1 MRSTT
6 SMSGSAERWGP
17 LWGARAADWA
27 AAEEQQTPT
36 YEAAIERIGIEAGQR
51 VLEVGCGSGVFL
63 RLAADRGAQVFG
75 LDASDELLALAR
87 TRVPEAE
94 LRAGDMQFL
103 PYDDDG
109 FDLVAGF
116 NAFFFATDMT
126 AALREAG
133 RVARPGAPVVIQV
146 FGPPERCDLEAMKVI
161 ARRFM
166 PGRPPGAPPP
176 PGFWKPGV
184 LEDIAAQAGLD
195 PQTTFDVTYAF
206 EYADA
211 QTLSRRM
218 VAAAGI
224 AAVAGPACEASL
236 REQVVA
242 ALAPY
247 RTTGGGYRLRN
258 EYHYLVARAA

>member
-6 SMSGSAERWGP
+6 STSGSAERWGP

-36 YEAAIERIGIEAGQR
+36 YEAAIRRIGIQAGQR
-51 VLEVGCGSGVFL
+51 VLEVACGSGVFL

-103 PYDDDG
+103 PYDDDS

-161 ARRFM
+161 ARQFM
-166 PGRPPGAPPP
+166 PGRAPDAPPP
-176 PGFWKPGV
+176 PAFWKPGV
-184 LEDIAAQAGLD
+184 LEDLAAEAGLD
-195 PQTTFDVTYAF
+195 PQMTFDVTYAF

-211 QTLSRRM
+211 QTLSRQM

-224 AAVAGPACEASL
+224 AAVAGPAREESL
-236 REQVVA
+236 RERVVA
-242 ALAPY
+242 ALAEY
-247 RTTGGGYRLRN
+247 RTAGGGYRLRN

>member
-6 SMSGSAERWGP
+6 STSGSAARWGP

-27 AAEEQQTPT
+27 AVEQQQAPT
-36 YEAAIERIGIEAGQR
+36 YEAAIERIGIRAGQR

-146 FGPPERCDLEAMKVI
+146 FGPPERCDIEAMKVI
-161 ARRFM
+161 ARTFM
-166 PGRPPGAPPP
+166 PGRAPDAPPP
-176 PGFWKPGV
+176 PAFWKPGL
-184 LEDIAAQAGLD
+184 LEDMAAEAGLE
-195 PQTTFDVTYAF
+195 PQMTFDVRYAV

-211 QTLSRRM
+211 ETLSRRM
-218 VAAAGI
+218 VAAAGV
-224 AAVAGPACEASL
+224 AAVAGPAREASL
-236 REQVVA
+236 RVQIVD
-242 ALAPY
+242 ALARF
-247 RTTGGGYRLRN
+247 RTAGGGYRMRN

>member
-6 SMSGSAERWGP
+6 STSGSAERWGP

-27 AAEEQQTPT
+27 AAEEQQMPT
-36 YEAAIERIGIEAGQR
+36 YEAAIRRIGIQTGQR
-51 VLEVGCGSGVFL
+51 VLEVACGSGVFL
-63 RLAADRGAQVFG
+63 RLAADCGAQVFG

-103 PYDDDG
+103 PYDDDS

-146 FGPPERCDLEAMKVI
+146 FGPPERCDLETMKVI
-161 ARRFM
+161 VRQFI
-166 PGRPPGAPPP
+166 PGRAPGAPPP
-176 PGFWKPGV
+176 PAFWKPGV
-184 LEDIAAQAGLD
+184 LEEMAAEAGLD
-195 PQTTFDVTYAF
+195 AQMTFDVTYAF

-211 QTLSRRM
+211 QTLSRQM

-224 AAVAGPACEASL
+224 AAVAGPAREESL
-236 REQVVA
+236 RAQVVA
-242 ALAPY
+242 ALAEY
-247 RTTGGGYRLRN
+247 RTAGGGFRLRN